1 MKKWLVASSFLLLL
15 TACGTDDEG
24 TADEPQDDSDQDTV
38 EETEDMDDDEGD
50 DDEGSTVLD
59 ENDEGVTVLAEDL
72 ETPWNIE
79 ENDGTFYITERS
91 TGEIVH
97 VTEDSQESYPVEFS
111 DELYTEIEA
120 GLMGM
125 ALAPDFDETNEAFIY
140 YTYGDEDE
148 AFNKVARVA
157 FDEEE
162 GVWTEEDV
170 LLDEIPGF
178 RIHSGGRIAIGPDDL
193 LYVGVGDVDE
203 IHGQEGDTEGAMI
216 AQDEDSYA
224 GSILRMNLMVQYQKA
239 TLKKILTCIRTVTV
253 THKV

>member
-50 DDEGSTVLD
+50 DEEGSTVLD

-97 VTEDSQESYPVEFS
+97 VTEDAQESYPVEFS

-148 AFNKVARVA
+148 LSTK
-157 FDEEE
+157 
-162 GVWTEEDV
+162 
-170 LLDEIPGF
+170 LLA
-178 RIHSGGRIAIGPDDL
+178 SL
-193 LYVGVGDVDE
+193 L
-203 IHGQEGDTEGAMI
+203 MKK
-216 AQDEDSYA
+216 
-224 GSILRMNLMVQYQKA
+224 KA
-239 TLKKILTCIRTVTV
+239 YGLKKTYCLTKSLDSGSTVVAVSLLAQTIFF
-253 THKV
+253 T